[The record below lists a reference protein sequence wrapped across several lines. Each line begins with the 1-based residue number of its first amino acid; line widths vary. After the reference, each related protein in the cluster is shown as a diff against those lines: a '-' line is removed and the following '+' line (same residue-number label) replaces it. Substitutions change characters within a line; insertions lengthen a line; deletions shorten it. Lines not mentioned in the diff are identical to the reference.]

1 MKNRHE
7 LSTGSDIAI
16 VSRMLKKPQTNFIH
30 QELQHRHTKFLPE
43 DQVTNSH
50 PFTKYP
56 YLNVHDLEAA
66 RGLSSCTSIESA
78 RYLHASFSL
87 ASSLVL
93 VSLFLLERQFMHCP
107 GKGRWSSM
115 CVPHSACRAMAR
127 PQKPIRRSF
136 WFWGQMQPQVYFWAY
151 S

>member
-1 MKNRHE
+1 MNCLPAVTWL
-7 LSTGSDIAI
+7 LSMPKRVPDHFHSPRVTSSPCNIPSRGS
-16 VSRMLKKPQTNFIH
+16 SYKLLSIH
-30 QELQHRHTKFLPE
+30 QTSYR
-43 DQVTNSH
+43 
-50 PFTKYP
+50 
-56 YLNVHDLEAA
+56 NVHDLEAA
-66 RGLSSCTSIESA
+66 RGLSSWTSIESA
-78 RYLHASFSL
+78 RYLSASFSL
-87 ASSLVL
+87 PSSLVL

-136 WFWGQMQPQVYFWAY
+136 WFWGQTQPHVYFWAY